1 MTFPKRWMP
10 GDRITA
16 ERLNV
21 DQTEALR
28 ARNQKNLGTGSSL
41 IGELMGNQSDH
52 RRSPMTCLVIAKED
66 FRIPCTATDLYAVQ
80 DDVPSGKC
88 TQIRLNRKTGL
99 HEVETVPAEFRV
111 YDVVGGMSGSET
123 KSQDDKFYAIFNED
137 SHRWEVLSG
146 GASIEIVTAVV
157 LSCLNHGWHE
167 VQLCDWDGAPDRY
180 QSFSNSA
187 SQPEGCDLCLEVDQ
201 NDAECDTVQ
210 EVQVYRPDCDAN
222 FADLGNDPENVGAI
236 VYAHTTNLR
245 PMKIGGMIKIVKRK
259 RLGTGDSFSFSVSLS
274 SSDEDFE
281 DKLYDVIDGVWE
293 LASLPFP
300 TYECCTDPDT
310 GVQTVQ
316 LTGCTHVVVEGIIC
330 AGPDNPCAVGSG
342 SA

>member
-21 DQTEALR
+21 DQVEALR

-41 IGELMGNQSDH
+41 VGELMGNQSDH
-52 RRSPMTCLVIAKED
+52 RTSPRTALVIAKED
-66 FRIPCTATDLYAVQ
+66 FRIPGTATDLYAVQ

-88 TQIRLNRKTGL
+88 TQVRLNRKTGL

-111 YDVVGGMSGSET
+111 YDVIAGMTGTDT
-123 KSQDDKFYAIFNED
+123 KSEDDKFYAIFNED

-146 GASIEIVTAVV
+146 GAQFEIVTAIVV
-157 LSCLNHGWHE
+157 SCMNHGWHE
-167 VQLCDWDGAPDRY
+167 VQLCDWDGVPDRD
-180 QSFSNSA
+180 QVFSNSA
-187 SQPEGCDLCLEVDQ
+187 SQPEGCDLCVEVDQ

-210 EVQVYRPDCDAN
+210 EVVVFRPDCRT
-222 FADLGNDPENVGAI
+222 DLDDDNAETTGAI

-245 PMKIGGMIKIVKRK
+245 PMLIGGMIKIAKRR
-259 RLGTGDSFSFSVSLS
+259 RLGSGDSFSISVSLS

-300 TYECCTDPDT
+300 TYECCTDPET
-310 GVQTVQ
+310 GAQTVQ
-316 LTGCTHVVVEGIIC
+316 LTGCTHVIVEGIIC
-330 AGPDNPCAVGSG
+330 AGPENPCAVGSG